1 MNSRAPDAEEITVV
15 LVGSFNPGIFHPEW
29 FRRQEILLPQEADDA
44 KPRLVS
50 PEVTEVLFLDMKL
63 DVFPDRFILET
74 HDASRAEKLQDIV
87 VNVLSRLPHTP
98 VTACGINNALHF
110 ELNDEAYWHK
120 IGHTLVPKDLIWN
133 DVLEKP
139 GMETLVIKGVRGG
152 EFPGEVNVTVA
163 PSKNPKMP
171 RGLFVSSN
179 FHFPVPRNESGTPRS
194 ECVVPFME
202 KEWKSALEQ
211 ARRVA
216 YRIFSEIKTDTP

>member
-1 MNSRAPDAEEITVV
+1 MTSRAPDAEEIAVV

-29 FRRQEILLPQEADDA
+29 FLRQEILLPQEAEEA
-44 KPRLVS
+44 KLKVVS

-63 DVFPDRFILET
+63 DVFPDHFVLET
-74 HDASRAEKLQDIV
+74 HDASRAEKLQDIII
-87 VNVLSRLPHTP
+87 NVLTRLPHTP
-98 VTACGINNALHF
+98 VTACGLNNTLHF
-110 ELNDEAYWHK
+110 DLKGQAYWHK
-120 IGHTLVPKDLIWN
+120 IGHTLAPKELIWN

-139 GMETLVIKGVRGG
+139 GMASLVIKGVRSG

-163 PSKNPKMP
+163 PSRNPKMP
-171 RGLFVSSN
+171 HGLFVASN

-194 ECVVPFME
+194 ELVLPYVE

-216 YRIFSEIKTDTP
+216 YRIFEQIKSDAP